1 MTCSAVMAV
10 LSDYLDGDL
19 DAARAAQ
26 VEAHVAACQQ
36 CAQFGAGFAQMLT
49 AVKRE
54 LAVAD
59 DLAPAIIERLR
70 DISRHQSG

>member
-1 MTCSAVMAV
+1 MTCGAVMAV

-19 DAARAAQ
+19 DPARTAQ
-26 VEAHVAACQQ
+26 LEAHVAACQQ

-54 LAVAD
+54 LAAAD
-59 DLAPAIIERLR
+59 ELAPAVVQRLR
-70 DISRHQSG
+70 DISRHQTG